1 MIQFSI
7 SILLLSA
14 LHGQDKGRKAYESGK
29 YDEARTYYE
38 HILNNRKNDAAA
50 QFGLGATAYKQQ
62 DMEIATRSLNAVK
75 NSDNPLLA
83 AKALY
88 NLGNMFRD
96 QQKMAESLAM
106 YRKAIELD
114 PMDEDAKINYELLKK
129 VIEQQ
134 QTKEQQQQQQQQDQD
149 SEQKKEDDG
158 QSQASQD
165 QQQKNKEDQK
175 QNHQNQENQKQSEQ
189 HAQQQQS
196 QVEDE
201 ASQEKKSDKQIQ
213 AEAILNALKD
223 QEKINQKRQIAKS
236 KSRKM
241 EKDW

>member
-134 QTKEQQQQQQQQDQD
+134 QTKEQEQQQDQD
-149 SEQKKEDDG
+149 SEQKKEDDE

>member
-1 MIQFSI
+1 MIRFSI
-7 SILLLSA
+7 SILLLST
-14 LHGQDKGRKAYESGK
+14 LQGQDKGSKAYESGK
-29 YDEARTYYE
+29 YEEARAYYE
-38 HILNNRKNDAAA
+38 HILNNRKNDASA

-75 NSDNPLLA
+75 NSDNPSLA

-114 PMDEDAKINYELLKK
+114 PMDEDAKINYELLKQ
-129 VIEQQ
+129 VIKQHQ
-134 QTKEQQQQQQQQDQD
+134 NKEQEQQQDQD
-149 SEQKKEDDG
+149 SAQKKDDDG
-158 QSQASQD
+158 QTQASQD
-165 QQQKNKEDQK
+165 QQQENKEGQK
-175 QNHQNQENQKQSEQ
+175 QSPQNQEKQKQSEQ
-189 HAQQQQS
+189 HAQQQKS
-196 QVEDE
+196 QVEQE
-201 ASQEKKSDKQIQ
+201 PSQGEKSDKQMQ
-213 AEAILNALKD
+213 AEAILNALKA

>member
-1 MIQFSI
+1 MIRFSI
-7 SILLLSA
+7 SILLFSA

-29 YDEARTYYE
+29 YDEARAYYE
-38 HILNNRKNDAAA
+38 HILNNRNNDAAA

-75 NSDNPLLA
+75 NSDNPSLA

-96 QQKMAESLAM
+96 QQKMAESLTM

-114 PMDEDAKINYELLKK
+114 PMDEDAKINYELLKQ

-134 QTKEQQQQQQQQDQD
+134 QTKEKEQQQDQA
-149 SEQKKEDDG
+149 SEQKKDDDG
-158 QSQASQD
+158 QSHASQD
-165 QQQKNKEDQK
+165 QQQENKEDQK
-175 QNHQNQENQKQSEQ
+175 QNHQNQENPKQSEEQ
-189 HAQQQQS
+189 AQQEQS
-196 QVEDE
+196 QVEQE
-201 ASQEKKSDKQIQ
+201 ASQGKKSDKQMQ

-223 QEKINQKRQIAKS
+223 QEKINQKRQISKS

>member
-1 MIQFSI
+1 MIRFSI
-7 SILLLSA
+7 IVLLMSA
-14 LHGQDKGRKAYESGK
+14 LQAQDKGRKAYESGK
-29 YDEARTYYE
+29 YDEARAYYE
-38 HILNNRKNDAAA
+38 HVLNNRKNDAAA

-75 NSDNPLLA
+75 NSDDPSLA

-114 PMDEDAKINYELLKK
+114 PMDEDAKINYELLKQ

-134 QTKEQQQQQQQQDQD
+134 QTEEQEQQQDQNSD
-149 SEQKKEDDG
+149 QKKEDDG
-158 QSQASQD
+158 QNQASQD
-165 QQQKNKEDQK
+165 QQQDNKEDQK
-175 QNHQNQENQKQSEQ
+175 QNHPNQENQKQSEKP
-189 HAQQQQS
+189 AQQQQS
-196 QVEDE
+196 QVEQE
-201 ASQEKKSDKQIQ
+201 ASQEKKSDKQMQ

>member
-1 MIQFSI
+1 MIRFSI
-7 SILLLSA
+7 IVLLMSA
-14 LHGQDKGRKAYESGK
+14 LQAQDKGRKAYESGK
-29 YDEARTYYE
+29 YDEARAYYE
-38 HILNNRKNDAAA
+38 HVLNNRKNDAAA

-75 NSDNPLLA
+75 NSDDPSLA

-96 QQKMAESLAM
+96 QKKMAESLAM

-114 PMDEDAKINYELLKK
+114 PMDEDAKINYELLKQ

-134 QTKEQQQQQQQQDQD
+134 QTEEQEQQQDQNSD
-149 SEQKKEDDG
+149 QKKEDDG
-158 QSQASQD
+158 QNQASQD
-165 QQQKNKEDQK
+165 QQQDNKEDQK
-175 QNHQNQENQKQSEQ
+175 QNHPNQENQNQSEKP
-189 HAQQQQS
+189 AQQQQS
-196 QVEDE
+196 QVEQE
-201 ASQEKKSDKQIQ
+201 ASQGKKSDKQMQ

-223 QEKINQKRQIAKS
+223 QEKINQKRQISKS
-236 KSRKM
+236 KSRKI

>member
-1 MIQFSI
+1 MIRFSI
-7 SILLLSA
+7 IVILMSA
-14 LHGQDKGRKAYESGK
+14 LQGQDKGRKAYESGK
-29 YDEARTYYE
+29 YDEARAYYQ
-38 HILNNRKNDAAA
+38 HVLNNRKNDAAA

-62 DMEIATRSLNAVK
+62 DMEIATRSLDAVK
-75 NSDNPLLA
+75 NSDDPSLA

-114 PMDEDAKINYELLKK
+114 PMDEDAKINYELLKQ

-134 QTKEQQQQQQQQDQD
+134 QTEEQEQQQDQNSD
-149 SEQKKEDDG
+149 QKKEDDG
-158 QSQASQD
+158 QNQASQD
-165 QQQKNKEDQK
+165 QQQDNKEDQK
-175 QNHQNQENQKQSEQ
+175 QNQQNQGDQKQSEKP
-189 HAQQQQS
+189 AQQQQS
-196 QVEDE
+196 QLEQE
-201 ASQEKKSDKQIQ
+201 ASQGKKSDKQMQ

-223 QEKINQKRQIAKS
+223 QEKINQKRQISKS

>member
-1 MIQFSI
+1 MIRFSI
-7 SILLLSA
+7 IILLLSA
-14 LHGQDKGRKAYESGK
+14 LQGQDKGRKAYESEK
-29 YDEARTYYE
+29 YDEARAYYK
-38 HILNNRKNDAAA
+38 HVLNNRKNDAAA

-62 DMEIATRSLNAVK
+62 DMELATRSLNAVK
-75 NSDNPLLA
+75 NSDDPSLA

-114 PMDEDAKINYELLKK
+114 PMDEDAKINYELLKQ

-134 QTKEQQQQQQQQDQD
+134 QTEEQEQQQDQN
-149 SEQKKEDDG
+149 SKQKKEDDG
-158 QSQASQD
+158 QNQASQD
-165 QQQKNKEDQK
+165 QQQDNKEDQK
-175 QNHQNQENQKQSEQ
+175 HNHQNQGNQKQSEKP
-189 HAQQQQS
+189 AQQQQS
-196 QVEDE
+196 QVEQE
-201 ASQEKKSDKQIQ
+201 ASQGKKSDKQMQ

-223 QEKINQKRQIAKS
+223 QEKINQKRQISKS

>member
-1 MIQFSI
+1 MIRFSI
-7 SILLLSA
+7 SLLFLST
-14 LHGQDKGRKAYESGK
+14 LQGQDKGRKAYESGK

-75 NSDNPLLA
+75 NSDNPSLA

-114 PMDEDAKINYELLKK
+114 PMDEDAKINYELLKQ
-129 VIEQQ
+129 VIEKQ
-134 QTKEQQQQQQQQDQD
+134 QTKEQEQQQDQD

-175 QNHQNQENQKQSEQ
+175 QSHQNQENQKQSEKT
-189 HAQQQQS
+189 AQQEQS
-196 QVEDE
+196 QLEQE
-201 ASQEKKSDKQIQ
+201 ASQGKKSDKQIQ

-223 QEKINQKRQIAKS
+223 QEKINQKRQISKS

>member
-1 MIQFSI
+1 MIRFSI
-7 SILLLSA
+7 IVLLMSA
-14 LHGQDKGRKAYESGK
+14 LQAQDKGRKAYESGK
-29 YDEARTYYE
+29 YDEARAYYE
-38 HILNNRKNDAAA
+38 HVLNNRKNDAAA

-75 NSDNPLLA
+75 NSDDPSLA

-106 YRKAIELD
+106 YRKALELD
-114 PMDEDAKINYELLKK
+114 PMDEDAKINYELLKQ

-134 QTKEQQQQQQQQDQD
+134 QTEQQEQQQDQN
-149 SEQKKEDDG
+149 SEQRKDDDE
-158 QSQASQD
+158 QNQASQD
-165 QQQKNKEDQK
+165 QQQDNKEDQK
-175 QNHQNQENQKQSEQ
+175 QNHQNQENQNQSEKP
-189 HAQQQQS
+189 AQQQQP
-196 QVEDE
+196 QVEQE
-201 ASQEKKSDKQIQ
+201 ASQGKKSDKQMQ

>member
-134 QTKEQQQQQQQQDQD
+134 QTKEQEQQQDQD
-149 SEQKKEDDG
+149 SEQKKEDDE

-201 ASQEKKSDKQIQ
+201 ASQGKKSDKQIQ

>member
-1 MIQFSI
+1 MIRFSI
-7 SILLLSA
+7 IVLLMSA
-14 LHGQDKGRKAYESGK
+14 LQAQDKGRKAYESGK
-29 YDEARTYYE
+29 YDEARAYYE
-38 HILNNRKNDAAA
+38 HVLNNRKNDAAA

-75 NSDNPLLA
+75 NSDDPSLA

-106 YRKAIELD
+106 YRKALELD
-114 PMDEDAKINYELLKK
+114 PMDEDAKINYELLKQ

-134 QTKEQQQQQQQQDQD
+134 QTEQQEQQQDQN
-149 SEQKKEDDG
+149 SEQRKEDDE
-158 QSQASQD
+158 QNQASQD
-165 QQQKNKEDQK
+165 QQQDNKEDQK
-175 QNHQNQENQKQSEQ
+175 QNQQNQGDQKQSEKP
-189 HAQQQQS
+189 AQQQQS
-196 QVEDE
+196 QLEQE
-201 ASQEKKSDKQIQ
+201 ASQGKKSDKQMQ

>member
-1 MIQFSI
+1 MIRFSI
-7 SILLLSA
+7 IFLLMSA
-14 LHGQDKGRKAYESGK
+14 LQGQDKGRKAYESGK
-29 YDEARTYYE
+29 YDEARAYYE
-38 HILNNRKNDAAA
+38 HVLNNRKNDAAA

-75 NSDNPLLA
+75 NSDDPSLA
-83 AKALY
+83 AKAIY

-114 PMDEDAKINYELLKK
+114 PMDEDAKINYELLKQ

-134 QTKEQQQQQQQQDQD
+134 QTEQQEQQQDQN
-149 SEQKKEDDG
+149 SEQRKDDDG
-158 QSQASQD
+158 QNQVSQD
-165 QQQKNKEDQK
+165 QQQDNKEDQK
-175 QNHQNQENQKQSEQ
+175 QNQQNQENQKQSEKP
-189 HAQQQQS
+189 AQQQQS
-196 QVEDE
+196 QVEQE
-201 ASQEKKSDKQIQ
+201 ASQGKKSDKQMQ

>member
-1 MIQFSI
+1 MIRFSI
-7 SILLLSA
+7 IVLLMSA
-14 LHGQDKGRKAYESGK
+14 LQGQDKGKKAYESGK
-29 YDEARTYYE
+29 YDEARAYYQ
-38 HILNNRKNDAAA
+38 HVLNNRKNDAAA

-75 NSDNPLLA
+75 NSDDPSLA

-106 YRKAIELD
+106 YRQAIELD
-114 PMDEDAKINYELLKK
+114 PMDEDAKINYELLKQ

-134 QTKEQQQQQQQQDQD
+134 QTAQQDQQQDQN
-149 SEQKKEDDG
+149 SEQKKDEDG
-158 QSQASQD
+158 QNQASQD
-165 QQQKNKEDQK
+165 QPQHNEESQE
-175 QNHQNQENQKQSEQ
+175 QNQKHKKQSEKP
-189 HAQQQQS
+189 APQQQS
-196 QVEDE
+196 QLEQE
-201 ASQEKKSDKQIQ
+201 ASREKKSDKQMQ

>member
-1 MIQFSI
+1 M
-7 SILLLSA
+7 SA
-14 LHGQDKGRKAYESGK
+14 LQAQDKGRKAYESGK
-29 YDEARTYYE
+29 YDEARSYYE
-38 HILNNRKNDAAA
+38 HVLNNRKNDDAA

-62 DMEIATRSLNAVK
+62 DMEIATRLLNAVK
-75 NSDNPLLA
+75 NSDNPSLA

-106 YRKAIELD
+106 YRKALELD
-114 PMDEDAKINYELLKK
+114 PMDEDAKINYELLKQ

-134 QTKEQQQQQQQQDQD
+134 QTEEQEQQQDQNSD
-149 SEQKKEDDG
+149 QKKEDDG
-158 QSQASQD
+158 QNQASQD
-165 QQQKNKEDQK
+165 QQQDNKEDQK
-175 QNHQNQENQKQSEQ
+175 QNHPNQENQKQSEKP
-189 HAQQQQS
+189 AQQQQS
-196 QVEDE
+196 QLEQE
-201 ASQEKKSDKQIQ
+201 ASQGKKSDKQMQ

>member
-29 YDEARTYYE
+29 YDEARAYYE
-38 HILNNRKNDAAA
+38 HVLNNRKNDAAA

-75 NSDNPLLA
+75 NSDDPSLA

-106 YRKAIELD
+106 YRKALELD
-114 PMDEDAKINYELLKK
+114 PMDEDAKINYELLKQ

-134 QTKEQQQQQQQQDQD
+134 QTEEQEQQQDQNSD
-149 SEQKKEDDG
+149 QKKEDDG
-158 QSQASQD
+158 QNQASQD
-165 QQQKNKEDQK
+165 QQQDNKEDQK
-175 QNHQNQENQKQSEQ
+175 QNHQNQENQKQSEKP
-189 HAQQQQS
+189 AQQQQS
-196 QVEDE
+196 QVEQE
-201 ASQEKKSDKQIQ
+201 ASQGKKSDKQMQ

>member
-96 QQKMAESLAM
+96 QQKMVESLAM
-106 YRKAIELD
+106 YRQAIELD

-134 QTKEQQQQQQQQDQD
+134 QTKEQEQQQDQD
-149 SEQKKEDDG
+149 SEQKKEDDE

-223 QEKINQKRQIAKS
+223 QEKINQKRQISKS

>member
-1 MIQFSI
+1 MIRFSI

-14 LHGQDKGRKAYESGK
+14 LQGQDKGRKAYESGK
-29 YDEARTYYE
+29 YEEARAYYE

-75 NSDNPLLA
+75 NSDDPSLA

-114 PMDEDAKINYELLKK
+114 PMDEDAKINYELLKQ
-129 VIEQQ
+129 VIEKKKTEKQ
-134 QTKEQQQQQQQQDQD
+134 EQQQDQT

-158 QSQASQD
+158 QSQVSQD
-165 QQQKNKEDQK
+165 QQQDNKEDQK
-175 QNHQNQENQKQSEQ
+175 QNHQNQENQKQSEKP
-189 HAQQQQS
+189 AQKEQS
-196 QVEDE
+196 QLEQE
-201 ASQEKKSDKQIQ
+201 ASQGKKSDKQMQ

>member
-1 MIQFSI
+1 MIRFSI
-7 SILLLSA
+7 IVLLMSA
-14 LHGQDKGRKAYESGK
+14 LQGQDKGRKAYRSGK
-29 YDEARTYYE
+29 YDEARAYYE
-38 HILNNRKNDAAA
+38 HVLNNRKNDAAA

-75 NSDNPLLA
+75 NSDDPSLA

-106 YRKAIELD
+106 YRKALELD
-114 PMDEDAKINYELLKK
+114 PMDEDAKINYELLKQ

-134 QTKEQQQQQQQQDQD
+134 QTEEQEQQQDQNSD
-149 SEQKKEDDG
+149 QKKEDDG
-158 QSQASQD
+158 QNQASQD
-165 QQQKNKEDQK
+165 QQQDNKEDQK
-175 QNHQNQENQKQSEQ
+175 QNHPNQENQKQSEKP
-189 HAQQQQS
+189 AQQQQS
-196 QVEDE
+196 QVEQE
-201 ASQEKKSDKQIQ
+201 ASQGKKSDKQMQ

>member
-1 MIQFSI
+1 MIRFSI
-7 SILLLSA
+7 IILLLSA
-14 LHGQDKGRKAYESGK
+14 LQGQDKGTKAFENGK
-29 YDEARTYYE
+29 YDEARAYYE

-50 QFGLGATAYKQQ
+50 SFGLGATAYKQQ
-62 DMEIATRSLNAVK
+62 DLEIATRSLNTVK
-75 NSDNPLLA
+75 NSDDPLLA

-96 QQKMAESLAM
+96 QQKMDESLAM

-114 PMDEDAKINYELLKK
+114 PMDEDAKINYELLKQ

-134 QTKEQQQQQQQQDQD
+134 KDKEQKQQDQD
-149 SEQKKEDDG
+149 SEQKQDDDG
-158 QSQASQD
+158 QSQESQD
-165 QQQKNKEDQK
+165 KQQDNKEDQK
-175 QNHQNQENQKQSEQ
+175 QSHQNQENQKQSEK
-189 HAQQQQS
+189 HEQQQQS
-196 QVEDE
+196 QVEQE
-201 ASQEKKSDKQIQ
+201 ASEGKKSDKQMQ

>member
-1 MIQFSI
+1 MIRFSI
-7 SILLLSA
+7 IVLLMSA
-14 LHGQDKGRKAYESGK
+14 LQGQDKGRKAYESGK
-29 YDEARTYYE
+29 YDEARSYYE
-38 HILNNRKNDAAA
+38 HVLNNRKNDDAA

-75 NSDNPLLA
+75 NSDDPSLA

-114 PMDEDAKINYELLKK
+114 PMDEDAKINYELLKQ

-134 QTKEQQQQQQQQDQD
+134 QAEQQEQQQDQN
-149 SEQKKEDDG
+149 SEQRKEDDG
-158 QSQASQD
+158 QNQASQD
-165 QQQKNKEDQK
+165 QQQDNKEDQK
-175 QNHQNQENQKQSEQ
+175 QSQQNQENQKQSEE
-189 HAQQQQS
+189 HARQQKS
-196 QVEDE
+196 QVEQE
-201 ASQEKKSDKQIQ
+201 PSQGRKSDKQMQ

>member
-29 YDEARTYYE
+29 YDEARAYYE
-38 HILNNRKNDAAA
+38 HILNNRNNDAAA

-75 NSDNPLLA
+75 NSDNPSLA

-96 QQKMAESLAM
+96 QQKMAESLTM

-114 PMDEDAKINYELLKK
+114 PMDEDAKINYELLKQ

-134 QTKEQQQQQQQQDQD
+134 QTKEKEQQQDQD
-149 SEQKKEDDG
+149 SEQKKDDDG
-158 QSQASQD
+158 QSHASQD
-165 QQQKNKEDQK
+165 QQQENKEDQK
-175 QNHQNQENQKQSEQ
+175 QNHQNQENPKQSEEQ
-189 HAQQQQS
+189 AQQEQS
-196 QVEDE
+196 QVEQE
-201 ASQEKKSDKQIQ
+201 ASQGKKSDKQMQ

-223 QEKINQKRQIAKS
+223 QEKINQKRQISKS

>member
-1 MIQFSI
+1 MIRFSI
-7 SILLLSA
+7 IILLLSA
-14 LHGQDKGRKAYESGK
+14 LQGQDKGRKAYESGK
-29 YDEARTYYE
+29 YDEARAYYE
-38 HILNNRKNDAAA
+38 HVLNNRKNDAAA

-62 DMEIATRSLNAVK
+62 DMELATRSLNAVK
-75 NSDNPLLA
+75 NSDDPSLA

-106 YRKAIELD
+106 YRKALELD
-114 PMDEDAKINYELLKK
+114 PMDEDAKINYELLKQ

-134 QTKEQQQQQQQQDQD
+134 QTEDQEQQQDQNSD
-149 SEQKKEDDG
+149 QKKEDDG
-158 QSQASQD
+158 QNQASQD
-165 QQQKNKEDQK
+165 QQQDNKEDQK
-175 QNHQNQENQKQSEQ
+175 QNHQNQGNQKQSEKP
-189 HAQQQQS
+189 AQQQQS
-196 QVEDE
+196 QVEQE
-201 ASQEKKSDKQIQ
+201 ASQGKKSDKQMQ

>member
-1 MIQFSI
+1 MIRFSI
-7 SILLLSA
+7 IVLLMSA
-14 LHGQDKGRKAYESGK
+14 LQAQDKGRKAYESGK
-29 YDEARTYYE
+29 YDEARAYYE
-38 HILNNRKNDAAA
+38 HVLNNRKNDAAA

-62 DMEIATRSLNAVK
+62 DMELATRSLNAVK
-75 NSDNPLLA
+75 NSDDPSLA

-106 YRKAIELD
+106 YRKALELD
-114 PMDEDAKINYELLKK
+114 PMDEDAKINYELLKQ

-134 QTKEQQQQQQQQDQD
+134 QTEQQEQQQDQN
-149 SEQKKEDDG
+149 SEQRKEDDE
-158 QSQASQD
+158 QNQASQD
-165 QQQKNKEDQK
+165 QQQDNKEDQK
-175 QNHQNQENQKQSEQ
+175 QNQQNQGDQKQSEKP
-189 HAQQQQS
+189 AQQQQS
-196 QVEDE
+196 QLEQE
-201 ASQEKKSDKQIQ
+201 ASQGKKSDKQMQ

>member
-1 MIQFSI
+1 MIRFSI
-7 SILLLSA
+7 IVLLMSA
-14 LHGQDKGRKAYESGK
+14 LQAQDKGRKAYESGK
-29 YDEARTYYE
+29 YDEARAYYE
-38 HILNNRKNDAAA
+38 HVLNNRKNDAAA

-62 DMEIATRSLNAVK
+62 DMEIATRSLDAVK
-75 NSDNPLLA
+75 NSDDPSLA

-106 YRKAIELD
+106 YRKALELD
-114 PMDEDAKINYELLKK
+114 PMDEDAKINYELLKQ

-134 QTKEQQQQQQQQDQD
+134 QTEQQEQQQDQN
-149 SEQKKEDDG
+149 SEQRKEDDE
-158 QSQASQD
+158 QNQASQD
-165 QQQKNKEDQK
+165 QQQDNKEDQK
-175 QNHQNQENQKQSEQ
+175 QNQQNQGDQKQSEKP
-189 HAQQQQS
+189 AQQQQS
-196 QVEDE
+196 QLEQE
-201 ASQEKKSDKQIQ
+201 ASQGKKSDKQMQ

>member
-1 MIQFSI
+1 MIRFSI
-7 SILLLSA
+7 IVLLMSA
-14 LHGQDKGRKAYESGK
+14 LQAQDKGRKAYESGK
-29 YDEARTYYE
+29 YDEARAYYE
-38 HILNNRKNDAAA
+38 HVLNNRKNDAAA

-62 DMEIATRSLNAVK
+62 DMEIAIRSLNAVK
-75 NSDNPLLA
+75 NSDDPSLA

-114 PMDEDAKINYELLKK
+114 PMDEDAKINYELLKQ

-134 QTKEQQQQQQQQDQD
+134 QTEQQEQQQDQN
-149 SEQKKEDDG
+149 SEQRKEDDE
-158 QSQASQD
+158 QNQASQD
-165 QQQKNKEDQK
+165 QQQDNKEDQK
-175 QNHQNQENQKQSEQ
+175 QNHPNQENQKQSEKP
-189 HAQQQQS
+189 AQQQQS
-196 QVEDE
+196 QVEQE
-201 ASQEKKSDKQIQ
+201 ASQGKKSDKQMQ

>member
-1 MIQFSI
+1 MIRFSI
-7 SILLLSA
+7 IVLLMSA
-14 LHGQDKGRKAYESGK
+14 LQGQDKGRKAYESGK
-29 YDEARTYYE
+29 YDEARAYYE
-38 HILNNRKNDAAA
+38 HVLNNRKNDAAA

-75 NSDNPLLA
+75 NSDDPSLA

-114 PMDEDAKINYELLKK
+114 PMDEDAKINYELLKQ

-134 QTKEQQQQQQQQDQD
+134 QTEQQEQQQDQN
-149 SEQKKEDDG
+149 SEQRKDDNE
-158 QSQASQD
+158 QNQASKD
-165 QQQKNKEDQK
+165 QQQDNKEDQK
-175 QNHQNQENQKQSEQ
+175 QNHQNQGDQKQSEKP
-189 HAQQQQS
+189 AQQQQS
-196 QVEDE
+196 QVEQE
-201 ASQEKKSDKQIQ
+201 ASQGKKSDKQMQ

>member
-1 MIQFSI
+1 MIRFSI
-7 SILLLSA
+7 SILLLSV
-14 LHGQDKGRKAYESGK
+14 LQGQDKGRKAYESGK
-29 YDEARTYYE
+29 YEKARAYYE

-75 NSDNPLLA
+75 NSDNPSLA

-134 QTKEQQQQQQQQDQD
+134 QTKEQEQQQDQD

-223 QEKINQKRQIAKS
+223 QEKINQKRQISKS

>member
-1 MIQFSI
+1 MIRFSI
-7 SILLLSA
+7 SIILLSTVQ
-14 LHGQDKGRKAYESGK
+14 GQDKGSKAYESGK
-29 YDEARTYYE
+29 YEEARAYYE
-38 HILNNRKNDAAA
+38 HILNNRKNDASA

-75 NSDNPLLA
+75 NSDNPSLA

-114 PMDEDAKINYELLKK
+114 PMDEDAKINYELLKQ
-129 VIEQQ
+129 VIKQHQ
-134 QTKEQQQQQQQQDQD
+134 NKEQEQQDQD
-149 SEQKKEDDG
+149 SAQKKDDDG
-158 QSQASQD
+158 QTQASQD
-165 QQQKNKEDQK
+165 QQQENKEGQK
-175 QNHQNQENQKQSEQ
+175 QSPQNQEKQKQSEQ
-189 HAQQQQS
+189 HAQQQKS
-196 QVEDE
+196 QVEQE
-201 ASQEKKSDKQIQ
+201 PSQGEKSDKQMQ
-213 AEAILNALKD
+213 AEAILNALKA

>member
-1 MIQFSI
+1 MIQFTI

-14 LHGQDKGRKAYESGK
+14 LQGQDKRRKTYESGK
-29 YDEARTYYE
+29 YDEARDNYE
-38 HILNNRKNDAAA
+38 HILNSRKNDAAA

-75 NSDNPLLA
+75 NSDNPSLA

-88 NLGNMFRD
+88 NFGNMFRD
-96 QQKMAESLAM
+96 QQKMSESLAM

-114 PMDEDAKINYELLKK
+114 PIDEDAKINYELLKQ

-134 QTKEQQQQQQQQDQD
+134 QAEQQEQQQDQN
-149 SEQKKEDDG
+149 SEQRKEDDG
-158 QSQASQD
+158 QNQASQD
-165 QQQKNKEDQK
+165 QQQDNKEDQK
-175 QNHQNQENQKQSEQ
+175 QSQQNQENQKQSEKP
-189 HAQQQQS
+189 AQQQQP
-196 QVEDE
+196 QVEKE
-201 ASQEKKSDKQIQ
+201 ASQGKKSDKQMQ

-223 QEKINQKRQIAKS
+223 QEKINQKRQISKS

>member
-1 MIQFSI
+1 MIRFSI
-7 SILLLSA
+7 IIILLSA
-14 LHGQDKGRKAYESGK
+14 LQGQDKGRKAYESGK
-29 YDEARTYYE
+29 YDEARAYYE
-38 HILNNRKNDAAA
+38 HVLNNRKNDAAA

-75 NSDNPLLA
+75 NSDDPSLA

-114 PMDEDAKINYELLKK
+114 PMDEDAKINYELLKQ

-134 QTKEQQQQQQQQDQD
+134 QTEEQEQQQDQN

-158 QSQASQD
+158 QNQASQD
-165 QQQKNKEDQK
+165 QQQDNKEDQK
-175 QNHQNQENQKQSEQ
+175 QNQQNQENQKQSEKP
-189 HAQQQQS
+189 AQQQQS
-196 QVEDE
+196 QVEQE
-201 ASQEKKSDKQIQ
+201 ASQGKKSDKQMQ

>member
-1 MIQFSI
+1 MIRFSI
-7 SILLLSA
+7 IVLLMSA
-14 LHGQDKGRKAYESGK
+14 LQAQDKGRKAYESGK
-29 YDEARTYYE
+29 YDEARAYYE
-38 HILNNRKNDAAA
+38 HVLNNRKNDAAA

-62 DMEIATRSLNAVK
+62 DMEIATRSLDAVK
-75 NSDNPLLA
+75 NSDDPSLA

-106 YRKAIELD
+106 YRKALELD
-114 PMDEDAKINYELLKK
+114 PMDEDAKINYELLKQ

-134 QTKEQQQQQQQQDQD
+134 QTEEQEQQQDQN
-149 SEQKKEDDG
+149 SEQRKDDDE
-158 QSQASQD
+158 QNQASQD
-165 QQQKNKEDQK
+165 QQQDNKEDQK
-175 QNHQNQENQKQSEQ
+175 QNQQNQGDQKQSEKP
-189 HAQQQQS
+189 AQQQQS
-196 QVEDE
+196 QVEQE
-201 ASQEKKSDKQIQ
+201 ASQGKKSDKQMQ

>member
-75 NSDNPLLA
+75 NSDNPSLA

-96 QQKMAESLAM
+96 QQKMAESLTM

-114 PMDEDAKINYELLKK
+114 PMDEDAKINYELLKQ

-134 QTKEQQQQQQQQDQD
+134 QTKEKEQQQDQD
-149 SEQKKEDDG
+149 SEQKKDDDG
-158 QSQASQD
+158 QSHASQD
-165 QQQKNKEDQK
+165 QQQENKEDQK
-175 QNHQNQENQKQSEQ
+175 QNHQNQENPKQSEEQ
-189 HAQQQQS
+189 AQQEQS
-196 QVEDE
+196 QVEQE
-201 ASQEKKSDKQIQ
+201 ASQGKKSDKQMQ

-223 QEKINQKRQIAKS
+223 QEKINQKRQISKS

>member
-75 NSDNPLLA
+75 NSDDPSLA

-106 YRKAIELD
+106 YRQAIEFD
-114 PMDEDAKINYELLKK
+114 PMDEILFGKNFGMISDMKFGPDGALYVISLMEGKIYRITL
-129 VIEQQ
+129 
-134 QTKEQQQQQQQQDQD
+134 
-149 SEQKKEDDG
+149 G
-158 QSQASQD
+158 
-165 QQQKNKEDQK
+165 
-175 QNHQNQENQKQSEQ
+175 
-189 HAQQQQS
+189 
-196 QVEDE
+196 
-201 ASQEKKSDKQIQ
+201 
-213 AEAILNALKD
+213 
-223 QEKINQKRQIAKS
+223 
-236 KSRKM
+236 
-241 EKDW
+241 

>member
-1 MIQFSI
+1 MIRFSI
-7 SILLLSA
+7 IVLLMSA
-14 LHGQDKGRKAYESGK
+14 LQAQDKGRKAYESGK
-29 YDEARTYYE
+29 YDEARAYYE
-38 HILNNRKNDAAA
+38 HVLNNRKNDAAA

-75 NSDNPLLA
+75 NSDDPSLA

-106 YRKAIELD
+106 YRKALELD
-114 PMDEDAKINYELLKK
+114 PMDEDAKINYELLKQ

-134 QTKEQQQQQQQQDQD
+134 QTEEQEQQQDQNSD
-149 SEQKKEDDG
+149 QKKEDDG
-158 QSQASQD
+158 QNQASQD
-165 QQQKNKEDQK
+165 QQQDNKEDQK
-175 QNHQNQENQKQSEQ
+175 QNHPNQENQKQSEKP
-189 HAQQQQS
+189 AQQQQS
-196 QVEDE
+196 QVEQE
-201 ASQEKKSDKQIQ
+201 ASQGKKSDKQMQ

>member
-1 MIQFSI
+1 MIRFSI
-7 SILLLSA
+7 IILLLSA
-14 LHGQDKGRKAYESGK
+14 LQGQDKGRKAYESGK
-29 YDEARTYYE
+29 YDEARAYYE
-38 HILNNRKNDAAA
+38 HVLNNRKNDAAA
-50 QFGLGATAYKQQ
+50 QFGLGVTAYKQQ

-75 NSDNPLLA
+75 NSDDPSLA

-114 PMDEDAKINYELLKK
+114 PMDEDAKINYELLKQ

-134 QTKEQQQQQQQQDQD
+134 QTEEQEQQQDQNSD
-149 SEQKKEDDG
+149 QKKEDDG
-158 QSQASQD
+158 QNQASQD
-165 QQQKNKEDQK
+165 QQQDNKEDQK
-175 QNHQNQENQKQSEQ
+175 QNQQNQENQKQSEKP
-189 HAQQQQS
+189 AQQQQS
-196 QVEDE
+196 QVEQE
-201 ASQEKKSDKQIQ
+201 ASQGKKSDKQMQ

>member
-1 MIQFSI
+1 MIRFSI
-7 SILLLSA
+7 IVLLMSA
-14 LHGQDKGRKAYESGK
+14 LQAQDKGRKAYESGK
-29 YDEARTYYE
+29 YDEARAYYE
-38 HILNNRKNDAAA
+38 HVLNNRKNDAAA

-75 NSDNPLLA
+75 NSDDPSLA

-106 YRKAIELD
+106 YRKALELD
-114 PMDEDAKINYELLKK
+114 PMDEDAKINYELLKQ
-129 VIEQQ
+129 VIKQQKTEEQ
-134 QTKEQQQQQQQQDQD
+134 EQQQDQNSD
-149 SEQKKEDDG
+149 QKKEDDG
-158 QSQASQD
+158 QNQASQD
-165 QQQKNKEDQK
+165 QQQDNKEDQK
-175 QNHQNQENQKQSEQ
+175 QNQQNQENQKQSEKP
-189 HAQQQQS
+189 AQQQQS
-196 QVEDE
+196 QVEQE
-201 ASQEKKSDKQIQ
+201 ASQGKKSDKQMQ